1 MKTQAQAMPHPA
13 PGARTEFKL
22 LVLFLISLQVLIV
35 VTAARGIDHVNAF
48 LRSHLP
54 AASDTILEETPR
66 APATRMARA

>member
-1 MKTQAQAMPHPA
+1 MTEQAQAMPHPA
-13 PGARTEFKL
+13 PAARTEFKL

-54 AASDTILEETPR
+54 AASDTILEEPPQPTIS
-66 APATRMARA
+66 RMARA